1 MFPLSV
7 DHKLVLKSNSSDKR
21 DSLRKCTGCS
31 EYNPRSFKSMSAG
44 DDPSDDLP
52 GDQ

>member
-21 DSLRKCTGCS
+21 NSLRKCSCS
-31 EYNPRSFKSMSAG
+31 GEYNPRSFESMSTR
-44 DDPSDDLP
+44 DDPPDDLSSK
-52 GDQ
+52 Q